1 MSLKGVFKT
10 EGKDMISALLA
21 ILKFPGILLL
31 FCMGLILVILLLVLF
46 VPVRYKLTARRKPEE
61 EPIAAEVKVTW
72 LLHIISVAFS
82 YPKAAYVRVRL
93 FCFTVFS
100 TQKSAGDNS
109 DSGTGSETESEKKK
123 GGKQKRKKQKAESEE
138 NTKEDETG
146 QEISTAGGNEESLK
160 QADSAKSGVSSA
172 VPVAEPDDADG
183 EDVKKSVIDKFVE
196 FFRKLFELLRNI
208 RYTITGIYD
217 KIKQVVNNIQY
228 YIEIIKSDTFGRAW
242 GVCSRQALSLLK
254 SIGPRKVEGTLLIGT
269 GDPAS
274 TGEVMA
280 AYGILYPLIGSHI
293 ALTPDFEQKIV
304 EGELLIKGKITV
316 FKALKTA
323 WIIYFNKDLRRLIKL
338 FKREAA

>member
-1 MSLKGVFKT
+1 
-10 EGKDMISALLA
+10 MISALLA
-21 ILKFPGILLL
+21 ILKFLGILLL

-72 LLHIISVAFS
+72 LLHIINAAFS

-100 TQKSAGDNS
+100 TQKSAVDDS
-109 DSGTGSETESEKKK
+109 DSGTDSETEGKSEKKK
-123 GGKQKRKKQKAESEE
+123 AGEE
-138 NTKEDETG
+138 K
-146 QEISTAGGNEESLK
+146 LK
-160 QADSAKSGVSSA
+160 QADSAKSGASLA
-172 VPVAEPDDADG
+172 APAAKPDEADREDA
-183 EDVKKSVIDKFVE
+183 KKSVIDKFVE